1 MTSAGSDSLTEKSS
15 DSSVTEE
22 HPIKEEYRKW
32 AVWSTASIY
41 RSPAQDTSKPQS
53 IGKIHAFRLSKICNA
68 AQDAIQKAYEAEV
81 DNAMKDIIKEYDK
94 WRAENASKLWKWF
107 KSCGEDEE
115 PDF

>member
-32 AVWSTASIY
+32 ALRFIAARPKT
-41 RSPAQDTSKPQS
+41 PPN
-53 IGKIHAFRLSKICNA
+53 LNLLICNA